1 MTLSDDLLAA
11 FLPLDRRRALSIGVD
26 LDGARAGTVLF
37 ADIAG
42 FTALAQ
48 EAAALLGARAG
59 ADTITETLDRLY
71 RAVADPVADFGGSII
86 EFLGDAFVA
95 WFEGGDEAAVAA
107 IGAAQTMQLA
117 AAGLEPTFIGPT
129 AHRLA
134 LKIGVGSGI
143 GIRCTIGDPDLMRF
157 ESLAGPALAAALQCE
172 RHCGPGQI
180 VVDAATLA
188 NASARPTAEHDTGRG
203 IAFTISPEVPRR
215 PRPQP
220 GLPRV
225 SAADALIGVPAAVR
239 PALVAGMISADLRP
253 AVALFMAVD
262 VPGDDV
268 DRLDA
273 VTRWAQHV
281 IHSHEGVLLRSGS
294 GDKGTY
300 LVAGFGAPVGIDRI
314 AQQSMAAASALV
326 AVTQSG
332 ANIRE
337 VRIGVSAGT
346 VYSGAYGGKSRRT
359 ISILGASVNRAARL
373 METAAPGTVQV
384 DAALADSLQATY
396 GFDEPTTIQLRGFE
410 QPVEVRVLRHGQA
423 RARDVSNRSL
433 LPLVD
438 RRTELARA
446 LELLDRPGASTAM
459 VVVGEAGI
467 GKSRLLAELRQAAGQ
482 RLIPLLSGGG
492 DVTQSLAPYHAFQP
506 VYRQLLG
513 VDSPVAEES
522 LAARVDRVLKRRPEL
537 LPAVAQ
543 LGVVVPVIRGRE
555 APTAGPPQDHSAA
568 LLDLLIEIVVEGL
581 GNVPRAMLAID
592 DAHWFDGSSWRLV
605 AALHERLPNLHI
617 VLTSRDFAPPLD
629 FACERI
635 ALEPLGA
642 DDSLSLA
649 KEALDAASLSPELAA
664 EFTEKGGGLPLFL
677 VELAGALAAS
687 GEAVVDNGV
696 AVLRG
701 HRSSGVPNTLQEVVV
716 RRVDALTP
724 NAHQLLRAASVAG
737 TRGPTALLAGMVD
750 GDAALLDQAMTELD
764 SESLIDLTPDGWSFR
779 HALIADV
786 VYDTMLERQR
796 RQLHTRAADALL
808 AHRDLAGPVT
818 IAHHLECAQRLDE
831 AVPLILEAAGGSIGT
846 GAYRDADT
854 LLRRGLGFMAGR
866 NDLVAKQ
873 ARVQLLAMLGSVLI
887 VTAGQGSEELKAT
900 FDEALALCETLETTP
915 DIMGVLF
922 GLSAYYMFRGSL
934 EVSRSLALRCLELST
949 GLGIASGRD
958 NAHMML
964 ANIAVWSSDFEAGD
978 LHARE
983 VLARTSAE
991 HPQET
996 ADLPKFAQHPV
1007 VTVSIAQSLGLAIRG
1022 RAAEALEMVVASVA
1036 LARDLAHPY
1045 NIALAIETEALV
1057 QLELR
1062 NLAAADAAAKRL
1074 GDISRQHGFP
1084 MYVVVSDMVRGA
1096 VLARSGDAA
1105 AGVRLLESANA
1116 GWFETGCRLSGTFGA
1131 SHLADALIRAG
1142 RVDDAIE
1149 VVDRALSGQ
1158 TGTEETLYFGELA
1171 CVGGRASS
1179 LRIVL
1184 GGGAAEERLRHA
1196 LTLTEASGAHLHHLR
1211 AATALARELERSD
1224 SVAEARHLLTEA
1236 LARFASLGERG
1247 SDSDIVD
1254 VVLARSVL
1262 EALSNPSG

>member
-1 MTLSDDLLAA
+1 MTQSDDLLAA
-11 FLPLDRRRALSIGVD
+11 FLPLDRRRALSSGVD
-26 LDGARAGTVLF
+26 LDGARMGTVVF

-48 EAAALLGARAG
+48 QAAAVLGGRAG
-59 ADTITETLDRLY
+59 ADTITEALDQLY
-71 RAVADPVADFGGSII
+71 SAVADPVADFGGSII

-107 IGAAQTMQLA
+107 IEAAHTMQLA
-117 AAGLEPTFIGPT
+117 AAGLEPTNIGPNT
-129 AHRLA
+129 HRLA

-157 ESLAGPALAAALQCE
+157 ESLAGPALASALQCE
-172 RHCGPGQI
+172 RCCEPGQI

-188 NASARPTAEHDTGRG
+188 NASARPTAQHDTGG
-203 IAFTISPEVPRR
+203 GLAFTISPEVPRR

-225 SAADALIGVPAAVR
+225 TAAEALVAVPVAVR
-239 PALVAGMISADLRP
+239 PAVAAGMISADLRP

-262 VPGDDV
+262 VPGDDIE
-268 DRLDA
+268 RLDA
-273 VTRWAQHV
+273 VTRWAQRI

-314 AQQSMAAASALV
+314 AQQSIAAASALV
-326 AVTQSG
+326 GVTQSVG
-332 ANIRE
+332 DVRE
-337 VRIGVSAGT
+337 VRIGVSAGP

-373 METAAPGTVQV
+373 METAALGTVQV
-384 DAALADSLQATY
+384 DAALADSVQATY
-396 GFDEPTTIQLRGFE
+396 GFDETATIVLRGFE
-410 QPVEVRVLRHGQA
+410 QPAEVRVLQRGQA
-423 RARDVSNRSL
+423 RTRDVSNRL
-433 LPLVD
+433 LLRLVD
-438 RRTELARA
+438 RRTQLARA
-446 LELLDRPGASTAM
+446 LELLDRPGRSTPI
-459 VVVGEAGI
+459 VLVGEAGI
-467 GKSRLLAELRQAAGQ
+467 GKSRLLTELRQAAGQ

-492 DVTQSLAPYHAFQP
+492 DVTQSFTPYHAFQS
-506 VYRQLLG
+506 VYRQMLG
-513 VDSPVAEES
+513 VDSPVAEEAI
-522 LAARVDRVLKRRPEL
+522 AARVDRVLKRRPEL
-537 LPAVAQ
+537 FPAVAQ
-543 LGVVVPVIRGRE
+543 IGVVVPVIRGRE
-555 APTAGPPQDHSAA
+555 APTTGPPQDLSSE
-568 LLDLLIEIVVEGL
+568 LLDLLVEIVAEGL
-581 GNVPRAMLAID
+581 GNVPRAMLALD

-617 VLTSRDFAPPLD
+617 VLTSRDFEPPLD
-629 FACERI
+629 FECERI
-635 ALEPLGA
+635 ELDPLDA

-649 KEALDAASLSPELAA
+649 REALDAASLSPELAA
-664 EFTEKGGGLPLFL
+664 EFTDKGGGLPLFL

-687 GEAVVDNGV
+687 GEAVIENGV
-696 AVLRG
+696 AVFRG
-701 HRSSGVPNTLQEVVV
+701 DGSSGVPNTLEEVVV
-716 RRVDALTP
+716 RRVDALSP
-724 NAHQLLRAASVAG
+724 RAHQLLRAASVAG

-750 GDAALLDQAMTELD
+750 GDAALLDRALAELD
-764 SESLIDLTPDGWSFR
+764 GESLIDRTPDGWSFR

-796 RQLHTRAADALL
+796 RQLHTRAADQLL
-808 AHRDLAGPVT
+808 AHRDLAGPVA
-818 IAHHLECAQRLDE
+818 IARHLEGAQRFDE
-831 AVPLILEAAGGSIGT
+831 AVPLILEAAAGSIGT

-854 LLRRGLGFMAGR
+854 LLRRGLRFMEGR
-866 NDLVAKQ
+866 EDLVAKQ

-934 EVSRSLALRCLELST
+934 GVSRALALRCLELST
-949 GLGIASGRD
+949 ALGIASGKD

-978 LHARE
+978 LHAHE
-983 VLARTSAE
+983 VWRTSSE
-991 HPQET
+991 NPDGS
-996 ADLPKFAQHPV
+996 ADLPKFAQHPI

-1022 RAAEALEMVVASVA
+1022 RAAEALSMVEASLA
-1036 LARDLAHPY
+1036 LAVDLAHPY

-1074 GDISRQHGFP
+1074 GDISREHGFP

-1116 GWFETGCRLSGTFGA
+1116 VWFATGCRISGTFGA

-1142 RVDDAIE
+1142 RVDDAID
-1149 VVDRALSGQ
+1149 VVDRALKGQ

-1171 CVGGRASS
+1171 CVGGRASA

-1184 GGGAAEERLRHA
+1184 GGNAAEERLRQA
-1196 LTLTEASGAHLHHLR
+1196 LALTEASGAHLHNLR
-1211 AATALARELERSD
+1211 ASTALARELDRSD
-1224 SVAEARHLLTEA
+1224 LVAEARLVLTEA
-1236 LARFASLGERG
+1236 LARFAPQGDTEH
-1247 SDSDIVD
+1247 DNDIVD
-1254 VVLARSVL
+1254 VVLARRVL
-1262 EALSNPSG
+1262 ESLGSPSD